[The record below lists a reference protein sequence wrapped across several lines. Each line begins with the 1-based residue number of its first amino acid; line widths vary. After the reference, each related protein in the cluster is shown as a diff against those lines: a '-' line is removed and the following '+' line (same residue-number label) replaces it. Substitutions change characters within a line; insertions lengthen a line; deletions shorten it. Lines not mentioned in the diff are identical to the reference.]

1 MSRVSEIL
9 LRARD
14 TLGDTKKERW
24 SDARLIRLID
34 DGQKDICRRAKLLRT
49 STDLLIVDGIAT
61 YAMPDDFLLLDKV
74 DINNT
79 RTPLIGHTELDKR
92 LSEWVTH
99 KGKPQFIVYDKQD
112 RGRLRV
118 YPIPDFNNSSRFIP
132 VNAYQSYRY
141 SKVTDR
147 YGCIINAPAPSEFP
161 TGVYGFTT
169 SIHGVFQYMEGEM
182 PKVFHAE
189 YPSSSLFGVV
199 SDISI
204 SESPNVPKPIIGG
217 EISAIEGFKNKQNF
231 GIVVGFEAG
240 KDVDVRVGDNVGIY
254 FEGNGGYYSSFKNT
268 GEIMQIDGADGD
280 AFGFITRFQGKEE
293 VDIKFDSLYGLTTG
307 VTANENVMTI
317 YYLRKPK
324 PVTDIDSEIEIDDSF
339 DKALKYY
346 VVGMA
351 FRDDLDTQ
359 NRSVGNEEL
368 KLYERE
374 LEQAYNDDASDFTR
388 NDFSQYETA
397 YNGWGF

>member
-1 MSRVSEIL
+1 MGRVSDIL

-14 TLGDTKKERW
+14 TLGDVKKERW
-24 SDARLIRLID
+24 SDERLIRLID

-49 STDLLIVDGIAT
+49 STDMLVVDGIAT
-61 YAMPDDFLLLDKV
+61 YEMPEDFLLLDKV
-74 DINNT
+74 DINNR

-92 LSEWVTH
+92 MSEWVTH
-99 KGKPQFIVYDKQD
+99 RGTPQFIVYDKQD
-112 RGRLRV
+112 RGKLRI

-132 VNAYQSYRY
+132 INAYQSHRY
-141 SKVTDR
+141 SKVPDR
-147 YGCIINAPAPSEFP
+147 YGCITNLPEPGEFP
-161 TGVYGFTT
+161 TGIYGFTT
-169 SIHGVFQYMEGEM
+169 SIHGVFQYMDDEM

-189 YPSSSLFGVV
+189 YPVSSLYGVV

-217 EISAIEGFKNKQNF
+217 EISLIDGVQNEQNF
-231 GIVVGFEAG
+231 GIVSGFAAG
-240 KDVDVRVGDNVGIY
+240 KEVDVKVGDDWGCYYVGT
-254 FEGNGGYYSSFKNT
+254 GGYYSSFKNT
-268 GEIMQIDGADGD
+268 GEIMKIEDAGGD
-280 AFGFITRFQGKEE
+280 DFGFITGFQGNSAI
-293 VDIKFDSLYGLTTG
+293 DIKFDSLYGLTTG
-307 VTANENVMTI
+307 IASNENVMTI

-324 PVTDIDSEIEIDDSF
+324 PVTNIDSEIEIDDSF

-388 NDFSQYETA
+388 NDFAQYETS